1 MATKNIT
8 VFFTNAGVPKTGLT
22 PTISIWNITTSTLDV
37 SAAAV
42 TEISAGLMPG
52 WYTYAF
58 TSYNY
63 DESYIF
69 TVDGGAGM
77 FTSVCDRYKYGGNE
91 SYEEDI
97 SYEVWEESSDS
108 HGTISPRTT
117 GGLLNLLTAVLTN
130 RTKIDTAAATLT
142 IYDSDCVTPLIVFD
156 LKDSFGNP
164 SVQEVCERVP
174 VTSPYTDCEPPGP
187 ATPPALG

>member
-8 VFFTNAGVPKTGLT
+8 VFFTDAGVPKTGLS
-22 PTISIWNITTSTLDV
+22 PTINIWNLTTSTLDV

-42 TEISAGLMPG
+42 TEVSAGSMPG
-52 WYTYAF
+52 WYNYAF

-63 DESYIF
+63 DESYLF
-69 TVDGGAGM
+69 TIDGGAGM
-77 FTSVCDRYKYGGNE
+77 FISVCDRYKYGGNE

-97 SYEVWEESSDS
+97 SYEVWEEDNTT
-108 HGTISPRTT
+108 HTTTNTT
-117 GGLLNLLTAVLTN
+117 GQLLNIITAVLVN

-142 IYDSDCVTPLIVFD
+142 VYDSDCVTPLIVFD

-164 SVQEVCERVP
+164 SVVEVCER
-174 VTSPYTDCEPPGP
+174 
-187 ATPPALG
+187 TPTTCP